1 MKLRIGLA
9 QTVRTSLVGIV
20 HGLAIVASG
29 AETRLVRA
37 VLDTSFAEPRSAMEG
52 GVFVKNGHAPGRGY
66 TVPVRG
72 PSDWDVIRA
81 GARRLL
87 GQVGVADGAAG
98 TLEFRLSDGDRVLWT
113 SGALSADDPLL
124 DFDVDVAHAGIVT
137 LSTRGAAAGAWVVLP
152 EGV

>member
-87 GQVGVADGAAG
+87 GQGGLPCGAQNG
-98 TLEFRLSDGDRVLWT
+98 LPGQPRLQHPGYGRRRSEQRRRRDRDDACGSDCGRRRY
-113 SGALSADDPLL
+113 G
-124 DFDVDVAHAGIVT
+124 
-137 LSTRGAAAGAWVVLP
+137 
-152 EGV
+152 